1 MSQPVLISH
10 QLMSQYCKCNL
21 RGICLDGLVVEG
33 HILKCNEADCHI
45 WKYAQQ
51 HVVEAQPKPTHNTG
65 SPKLPTLVEVQN
77 YVEMHHPWAPV
88 VEEREGDLIE
98 LVYDF
103 ICRQL
108 LASA

>member
-1 MSQPVLISH
+1 M
-10 QLMSQYCKCNL
+10 
-21 RGICLDGLVVEG
+21 
-33 HILKCNEADCHI
+33 
-45 WKYAQQ
+45 
-51 HVVEAQPKPTHNTG
+51 
-65 SPKLPTLVEVQN
+65 PTLAEVQN

-108 LASA
+108 RAGA